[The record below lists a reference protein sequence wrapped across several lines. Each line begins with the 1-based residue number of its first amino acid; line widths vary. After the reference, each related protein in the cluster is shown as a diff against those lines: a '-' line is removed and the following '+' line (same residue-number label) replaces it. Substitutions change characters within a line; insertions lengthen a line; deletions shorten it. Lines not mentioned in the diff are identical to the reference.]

1 MARKVPKTVSPQF
14 AGILTLVQVMVVLS
28 VYYLV
33 DWYYFQRPMQS
44 WVLELAWSAFVAG
57 IVFAIALR
65 IVPRLRRQVTILRFQ
80 FRALPPS
87 RQSVAKM
94 FSALIGTCGF
104 TGPELI
110 WYLIPQ
116 GADHSRPPGYDLA
129 VFGFAAVEA
138 ALFLAS
144 IKFISRT

>member
-1 MARKVPKTVSPQF
+1 MARKAPKTVSPQF
-14 AGILTLVQVMVVLS
+14 LRILAVGQVMVVLS

-44 WVLELAWSAFVAG
+44 WVLVLAWSAFVAG

-65 IVPRLRRQVTILRFQ
+65 IVPRLRRQVAILRSQ
-80 FRALPPS
+80 FRVLPPA
-87 RQSVAKM
+87 RQSMVKM
-94 FSALIGTCGF
+94 YAALMGFCGF
-104 TGPELI
+104 AGPELI

-129 VFGFAAVEA
+129 VFAFAGVEA
-138 ALFLAS
+138 ALFFAYINS
-144 IKFISRT
+144 ISRA